1 MKSTI
6 KTVMTGTLG
15 LLLLAGT
22 AGASK
27 SKQPRRSSV
36 EVVFV
41 LDTTGSMGGLLES
54 AKQKVWSIANE
65 IAKGKPAP
73 KIRMGL
79 IAYRDKGDK
88 YVTKVFD
95 LTTNLDKMYEELLGL
110 KADGGGD
117 GPEHV
122 LKGIEDA
129 VERISW
135 SADKK
140 TFKVVYVVGDAPA
153 HLDYQD
159 SPQLQD
165 LTQRA
170 VRKGLILNTV
180 QCGSDRQTAEQWQR
194 IARLGEGKFLAIAHN
209 GGVVAVA
216 TPFDGELTRL
226 SSRLDGTMLGYG
238 RRKHEAEASRGLAR
252 KVASLAPAA
261 AAADRASFKAAR
273 GFAAEMDLAAAVEE
287 GAVDLEALKQDAL
300 PDELKKL
307 TPKERRAE
315 IAKINGERAKLRGR
329 IKELSVQRARYIKE
343 KGAESKDSFDAKLM
357 ESLKAQATL
366 KGIRY

>member
-1 MKSTI
+1 MKSASKTI
-6 KTVMTGTLG
+6 FAGILG
-15 LLLLAGT
+15 LTLLAAT
-22 AGASK
+22 ADASK
-27 SKQPRRSSV
+27 PKSPRRSSV

-79 IAYRDKGDK
+79 VAYRDKGDK
-88 YVTKVFD
+88 YVTQVTD
-95 LTTNLDKMYEELLGL
+95 LTTNLDKMYEKLLDL

-129 VERISW
+129 IERVSW

-153 HLDYQD
+153 HLDYGD
-159 SPQLQD
+159 SPKLQQL
-165 LTQRA
+165 TERA

-180 QCGSDRQTAEQWQR
+180 QCGSDRTTTEQWQR
-194 IARLGEGKFLAIAHN
+194 IARLGEGKFLAIPHN

-216 TPFDGELTRL
+216 TPFDDEITRL
-226 SSRLDGTMLGYG
+226 SSRLEGTMLGYG
-238 RRKHEAEASRGLAR
+238 RRKREVAAVRGLAS
-252 KVASLAPAA
+252 KVASLAPAS
-261 AAADRASFKAAR
+261 AAADRASFKAVR
-273 GFAAEMDLAAAVEE
+273 GFEAEMDLAAAVKE
-287 GAVDLEALKQDAL
+287 GTVNLEALKKDAL

-307 TPKERRAE
+307 SPKERRAK
-315 IAKINGERAKLRGR
+315 IDKINGERAKLRGR
-329 IKELSVQRARYIKE
+329 IGKLSARRVRYIKE
-343 KGAESKDSFDAKLM
+343 KGSSSKDSFDAKLV
-357 ESLKAQATL
+357 ESLKAQAAH